1 MVVLPS
7 IKYTLKHF
15 YKIIT
20 KINPKN
26 QILYFQEFPTQC
38 HRLVICDLLCHKKSL
53 QMAKNIMLAIMR
65 PIHIQ
70 IQFVHK
76 WIFMRLLLD
85 KKIVYTCMFM
95 FRKQE
100 KVSKV
105 HIFWEGHKIF
115 QNLHHIFVLCSVS
128 QKQRWRLCKILWPS
142 ENKWTL
148 IFICKTVKIPN
159 ILQDSFIASQ
169 NVMLLILSLLN

>member
-85 KKIVYTCMFM
+85 KKIAYTCMFM
-95 FRKQE
+95 SRKE
-100 KVSKV
+100 DKVSKNLTL
-105 HIFWEGHKIF
+105 WLPKI
-115 QNLHHIFVLCSVS
+115 LCSLFIFLIYLNLTFLRFEIYLFM
-128 QKQRWRLCKILWPS
+128 KQ
-142 ENKWTL
+142 
-148 IFICKTVKIPN
+148 
-159 ILQDSFIASQ
+159 
-169 NVMLLILSLLN
+169 